1 MNRLF
6 QVSSTAK
13 PLSKYS
19 FCRNILR
26 CELYTVTF
34 HVNANGFSSGRL
46 HLALKTR
53 LNLNSR
59 DNIGFRSKK
68 LILFQTSRT

>member
-6 QVSSTAK
+6 QVISTAK
-13 PLSKYS
+13 PLSSYS

-34 HVNANGFSSGRL
+34 HVIKCERL
-46 HLALKTR
+46 F
-53 LNLNSR
+53 
-59 DNIGFRSKK
+59 FRT
-68 LILFQTSRT
+68 TSPRSENEVESEFVKG